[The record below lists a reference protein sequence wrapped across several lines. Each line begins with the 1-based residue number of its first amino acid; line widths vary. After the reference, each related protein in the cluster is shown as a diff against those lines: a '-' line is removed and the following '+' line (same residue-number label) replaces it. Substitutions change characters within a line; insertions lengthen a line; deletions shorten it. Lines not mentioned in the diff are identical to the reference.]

1 MNTDEIF
8 MQRCLDLASNGK
20 QDVAPNPMVGA
31 VIVHQGEI
39 IGEGYHQFYGGPH
52 AEVNAVNS
60 VKDSSL
66 LKESTIYV
74 SLEPC
79 AHYGKTPPCVDLII
93 DNQFKRVVI
102 GCLDPHDQVAGKGVE
117 KLKKNNIEV
126 LVGVLEADCLEL
138 NKRFFKFH
146 QKQKPYVVLKWAE
159 TQDGFIDILRDSEE
173 RKINWISA
181 PETKSLVHQ
190 WRSEEQAI
198 LVGWKTIN
206 NDNPSLTVREVDG
219 RNPLRVILDSNL
231 QCDPNSTIFN
241 DGFKT
246 IIFNLLKDETV
257 GNVVYIKLPNI
268 NTETVLDALYELQ
281 VISVF
286 VEGGSKTLEHFI
298 ADQTWDEARVIVGK
312 STFGEGVKAPK
323 IAGLPIHSF
332 EFAGDKIYQ
341 FERK

>member
-1 MNTDEIF
+1 MNTDQIF

-39 IGEGYHQFYGGPH
+39 IGEGFHQFYGGPH
-52 AEVNAVNS
+52 AEVNAINS
-60 VKDSSL
+60 VTDLSL

-93 DNQFKRVVI
+93 EKQFKRVVI
-102 GCLDPHDQVAGKGVE
+102 GSLDPHNQVAGKGVE
-117 KLKKNNIEV
+117 KLKQNNIEV
-126 LVGVLEADCLEL
+126 LLGVLETDCIKL
-138 NKRFFKFH
+138 NKRFFNFH
-146 QKQKPYVVLKWAE
+146 QNQRPYVILKWAE
-159 TQDGFIDILRDSEE
+159 TADGFIDSVRDSEE

-181 PETKSLVHQ
+181 PETKVLVHQ

-219 RNPLRVILDSNL
+219 KNPMRVILDAHL
-231 QCDPNSTIFN
+231 KCDLNSTIFK
-241 DGFKT
+241 DGLKT
-246 IIFNLLKDETV
+246 IIFNLLKDETA
-257 GNVVYIKLPNI
+257 GNVDYIKLPDI
-268 NTETVLDALYELQ
+268 KTKTVLQALYTLN
-281 VISVF
+281 ITSVF
-286 VEGGSKTLEHFI
+286 VEGGSTTLQHFI
-298 ADQTWDEARVIVGK
+298 TDQTLNEARVIVGK
-312 STFGEGVKAPK
+312 NKFGEGIKAP
-323 IAGLPIHSF
+323 IISGIPVHSF
-332 EFAGDKIYQ
+332 EFSGDKIHQ

>member
-1 MNTDEIF
+1 MNTDETF

-20 QDVAPNPMVGA
+20 QDVAPNPMVGS
-31 VIVHQGEI
+31 VIVHQGQI

-60 VKDSSL
+60 VKDASL

-79 AHYGKTPPCVDLII
+79 AHYGKTAPCVNLII
-93 DNQFKRVVI
+93 DNQFKKVVI

-117 KLKKNNIEV
+117 KLQRNNIEV
-126 LVGVLEADCLEL
+126 EIGVLEADCIAL

-146 QKQKPYVVLKWAE
+146 QKQRPHVVLKWAQ
-159 TQDGFIDILRDSEE
+159 TQDGFIDVVRDSDE

-206 NDNPSLTVREVDG
+206 NDNPSLTVREIEG
-219 RNPLRVILDSNL
+219 KNPLRIILDSNVR
-231 QCDPNSTIFN
+231 CDPNSTVFT

-246 IIFNLLKDETV
+246 VVFNLVKDETM
-257 GNVVYIKLPNI
+257 GNVLFIKLENMS
-268 NTETVLDALYELQ
+268 TATVLEALYKLK

-286 VEGGSKTLEHFI
+286 VEGGSKILESFI
-298 ADQTWDEARVIVGK
+298 ADDTWDEARIIVGK
-312 STFGEGVKAPK
+312 SSFGEGVKAPI
-323 IAGLPIHSF
+323 IASLPIHSF
-332 EFAGDKIYQ
+332 EFAGDKIHQ
-341 FERK
+341 MKR